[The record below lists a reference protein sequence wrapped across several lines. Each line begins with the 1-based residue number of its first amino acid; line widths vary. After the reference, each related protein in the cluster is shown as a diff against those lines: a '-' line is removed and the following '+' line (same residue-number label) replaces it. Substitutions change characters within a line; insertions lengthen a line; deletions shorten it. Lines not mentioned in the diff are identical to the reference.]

1 MFQMLGVFSEFVRAI
16 IVERVN
22 SGLDRARAAGAR
34 LGRPKISSEVE
45 ARIEELRIAGMG
57 IKAVARK
64 LGVGT
69 GTVQRVDLERRQRN
83 MPVPPLRRS
92 TLAIA

>member
-1 MFQMLGVFSEFVRAI
+1 MFQMLGVFSEFERAI

-22 SGLDRARAAGAR
+22 SGLARARAAGTR
-34 LGRPKISSEVE
+34 LGRPRIGGEVE
-45 ARIEELRIAGMG
+45 ARIEEMRAAGMG

-69 GTVQRVDLERRQRN
+69 GTVQRVDLERRPRT
-83 MPVPPLRRS
+83 MSAAPRR
-92 TLAIA
+92 